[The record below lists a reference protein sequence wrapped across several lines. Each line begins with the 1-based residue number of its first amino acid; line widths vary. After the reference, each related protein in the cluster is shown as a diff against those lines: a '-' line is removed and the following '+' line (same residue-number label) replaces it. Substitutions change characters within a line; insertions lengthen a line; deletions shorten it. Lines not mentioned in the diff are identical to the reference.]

1 MKGISSAVAIT
12 AVGLLAMTVSAE
24 TLPRSTKCKRPLVQD
39 KALVNS
45 IHLKDLMK
53 CAQDLEDIAYATPA
67 RNRVHGSDGHKGTV
81 KYFKDT
87 LEALGD
93 YYKVEL
99 QEFTTEVTL
108 ASATAF
114 SVDGVDFTTS
124 SFEFG
129 NNGTWTDLP
138 LVNVANLGCAPEDVP
153 DTVAGNVALIAR
165 GECTFVQKITNA
177 GAKGAVAAMIYN
189 NADAGAAAGT
199 LGGVNDLI
207 PLGGLTRADGLA
219 LAARVEA
226 GETVTSSGNYWAY
239 VTEATSHNVIA
250 TSKYGDPDNVL
261 FLGAHSDSVDKGPG
275 INDNGSGSCG
285 ILTVAKA
292 LSQWRTKS
300 QVKFAWW
307 TAEEEGLLGAEHFVN
322 TSSAADL
329 SKIRLYLNFDMIASP
344 NYYLGI
350 YDGDGSRYNLT
361 GPPGSD
367 VAEKLFEDWFA
378 GEGLTTFGA
387 EFNGRSDYGPFLDA
401 GVPCSGLDTGADGVK
416 TAAEVAIYGGVAGEQ
431 YDQNYHGPGDNVAN
445 LAALPFEANARAIA
459 HAVASYGRS
468 WKGFPA
474 RLPSNATATP
484 ARRHVHARS
493 GSAAPRKH
501 VCGAKEVLDY

>member
-1 MKGISSAVAIT
+1 M
-12 AVGLLAMTVSAE
+12 
-24 TLPRSTKCKRPLVQD
+24 
-39 KALVNS
+39 
-45 IHLKDLMK
+45 
-53 CAQDLEDIAYATPA
+53 
-67 RNRVHGSDGHKGTV
+67 
-81 KYFKDT
+81 
-87 LEALGD
+87 
-93 YYKVEL
+93 
-99 QEFTTEVTL
+99 
-108 ASATAF
+108 
-114 SVDGVDFTTS
+114 
-124 SFEFG
+124 
-129 NNGTWTDLP
+129 
-138 LVNVANLGCAPEDVP
+138 P

-189 NADAGAAAGT
+189 SGDVGVAAGT

-207 PLGGLTRADGLA
+207 PVGGLTRADGLA

-226 GETVTSSGNYWAY
+226 GETITSSGTFWAY
-239 VTEATSHNVIA
+239 VAQAASHNVIA
-250 TSKYGDPDNVL
+250 TSKYGDPNNVL

-285 ILTVAKA
+285 LLTVATA
-292 LSQWRTKS
+292 LSKWRTNS

-322 TSSAADL
+322 TSTTADL
-329 SKIRLYLNFDMIASP
+329 AKIRLYLNFDMIASP

-378 GEGLTTFGA
+378 AKNLTTFGA

-416 TAAEVAIYGGVAGEQ
+416 TEAEAALYGGIAGEQ
-431 YDQNYHGPGDNVAN
+431 YDQNYHAAADNVTN
-445 LAALPFEANARAIA
+445 LATFPFETNAKAIA
-459 HAVASYGRS
+459 HAVATYGKS
-468 WKGFPA
+468 WEGFPA
-474 RLPSNATATP
+474 RLPTNSTAL
-484 ARRHVHARS
+484 ARRHIHSRS
-493 GSAAPRKH
+493 PDAPRKH
-501 VCGAKEVLDY
+501 VCGANEVLEY

>member
-1 MKGISSAVAIT
+1 MKGFSSTMAIT
-12 AVGLLAMTVSAE
+12 ATGLLALNGNAE
-24 TLPRSTKCKRPLVQD
+24 PIHYPSKCKLPLVKD
-39 KALVNS
+39 KPLVNS
-45 IHLKDLMK
+45 IHLKDLLK

-67 RNRVHGSDGHKGTV
+67 RNRVHGSEGHHGTV
-81 KYFKDT
+81 QYFKDT
-87 LEALGD
+87 LESLGD

-108 ASATAF
+108 ASAQEF
-114 SVDGVDFTTS
+114 SAGGVTYDTD

-129 NNGTWTDLP
+129 NNGTWTDVP
-138 LVNVANLGCAPEDVP
+138 LVNVANLGCDPDDVP

-165 GECTFVQKITNA
+165 GDCTFVQKITNA
-177 GAKGAVAAMIYN
+177 GAKGAVAAIIYN
-189 NADAGAAAGT
+189 NLEAGVASGT

-219 LAARVEA
+219 LAELIEA
-226 GETVTSSGNYWAY
+226 GETVTSSGTYWAY

-285 ILTVAKA
+285 ILTAAKA
-292 LSQWRTKS
+292 LSKYRTNA

-322 TSSAADL
+322 TSTPEDL
-329 SKIRLYLNFDMIASP
+329 AKIRLYLNFDMIASP
-344 NYYLGI
+344 NYFLGI
-350 YDGDGSRYNLT
+350 YDGDGSRFNLS

-367 VAEKLFEDWFA
+367 VAEHLFEDFFA
-378 GEGLTTFGA
+378 ARNLTTFGA
-387 EFNGRSDYGPFLDA
+387 EFSGRSDYGPFLDA

-416 TAAEVAIYGGVAGEQ
+416 TEEEQAIYGGIAGET
-431 YDQNYHGPGDNVAN
+431 YDQNYHSAADNFTN
-445 LAALPFEANARAIA
+445 LAHFPFEINAKAIS
-459 HAVASYGRS
+459 HVVATYAKS
-468 WKGFPA
+468 WEGFPA
-474 RLPSNATATP
+474 RLPSNSTSV
-484 ARRHVHARS
+484 ARRHLY
-493 GSAAPRKH
+493 PRNSSVPKRH
-501 VCGAKEVLDY
+501 SCGVNELMEY

>member
-12 AVGLLAMTVSAE
+12 AAGLLAITGNAE
-24 TLPRSTKCKRPLVQD
+24 PLRRGTKCKQPLVQD
-39 KALVNS
+39 KPLVNS
-45 IHLKDLMK
+45 IHLKDLMQ
-53 CAQDLEDIAYATPA
+53 CAQDLEDIAYATTA
-67 RNRVHGSDGHKGTV
+67 RNRVHGSEGHKNTV
-81 KYFKDT
+81 KYFKET
-87 LEALGD
+87 LESLGD
-93 YYKVEL
+93 YYDIEL

-108 ASATAF
+108 ASFTAF
-114 SVDGVDFTTS
+114 SADGADLETS

-129 NNGTWTDLP
+129 NNGTWTDVP
-138 LVNVANLGCAPEDVP
+138 MINVANLGCDPEDVP

-165 GECTFVQKITNA
+165 GTCTFVQKLTNA

-189 NADAGAAAGT
+189 NGEVGPAAGT
-199 LGGVNDLI
+199 LAEVNDLI
-207 PLGGLTRADGLA
+207 PVGGLTRADGLA
-219 LAARVEA
+219 LAARIDA
-226 GETVTSSGNYWAY
+226 GETVTSSGTYWAY

-261 FLGAHSDSVDKGPG
+261 FLGAHSDSVDAGPG

-292 LSQWRTKS
+292 LSKWRTNS

-329 SKIRLYLNFDMIASP
+329 AKIRLYLNFDMIASP

-350 YDGDGSRYNLT
+350 YDGDGSRYNVT

-378 GEGLTTFGA
+378 ARSLTTFGS

-416 TAAEVAIYGGVAGEQ
+416 TESEVAIYGGVAGEQ
-431 YDQNYHGPGDNVAN
+431 YDQNYHSAEDNVAN
-445 LAALPFEANARAIA
+445 LAEFPFEVNAKAIA
-459 HAVASYGRS
+459 HAVATYGRS
-468 WKGFPA
+468 WEGFPA
-474 RLPSNATATP
+474 RLPSNSTAL
-484 ARRHVHARS
+484 ARRHLHPR
-493 GSAAPRKH
+493 GSSAPKKH
-501 VCGAKEVLDY
+501 VCGVNEVLEY